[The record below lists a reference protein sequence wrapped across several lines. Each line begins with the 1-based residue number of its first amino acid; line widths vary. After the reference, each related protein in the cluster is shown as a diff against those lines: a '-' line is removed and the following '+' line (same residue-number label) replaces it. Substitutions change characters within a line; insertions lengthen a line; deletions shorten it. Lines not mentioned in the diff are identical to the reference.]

1 MTYDFRLSPDFERQ
15 AKRLAKHY
23 PSFKKDLLLLLESL
37 KANPW
42 QGVDL
47 GNGIRK
53 IRMTISSKGRG
64 KSGGARVI
72 TMNVGVDVEKMIIA
86 LLYIYD
92 KAEIENVSD
101 QYLRQIIQEMDI

>member
-15 AKRLAKHY
+15 AKKLAKHY
-23 PSFKKDLLLLLESL
+23 PSFKKDLLLLLDSL

-53 IRMTISSKGRG
+53 VRMTISSKGRG

-72 TMNVGVDVEKMIIA
+72 TMNVNVDVEKLIIA

-92 KAEIENVSD
+92 KAEVGNVTD
-101 QYLRQIIQEMDI
+101 QFLRQIIKEMDI

>member
-92 KAEIENVSD
+92 KAEIENVND

>member
-1 MTYDFRLSPDFERQ
+1 MTYDFRPSPDFERQ
-15 AKRLAKHY
+15 AKKLAKHY

-37 KANPW
+37 KADPW

-53 IRMTISSKGRG
+53 VRMTISSKGRD

-72 TMNVGVDVEKMIIA
+72 TMNVNVDVEKMIIA

-92 KAEIENVSD
+92 KAEMANVSD
-101 QYLRQIIQEMDI
+101 QFLQQIIKEMDV

>member
-1 MTYDFRLSPDFERQ
+1 MTYDFRPSPDFERQ
-15 AKRLAKHY
+15 AKKLAKHY

-37 KANPW
+37 KADPW

-53 IRMTISSKGRG
+53 VRMTISSKGRG

-72 TMNVGVDVEKMIIA
+72 TMNVNVDVEKMIIA

-92 KAEIENVSD
+92 KAEMGNVSD
-101 QYLRQIIQEMDI
+101 QFLQQIIKEMDV

>member
-1 MTYDFRLSPDFERQ
+1 MTYDFRPSPDFERQ
-15 AKRLAKHY
+15 AKKLAKHY

-37 KANPW
+37 KADPW

-53 IRMTISSKGRG
+53 VRMTISSKGRG

-72 TMNVGVDVEKMIIA
+72 TMNVNVDVEKMIIA

-92 KAEIENVSD
+92 KAEMANVSD
-101 QYLRQIIQEMDI
+101 QFLQQIIKEMDV

>member
-1 MTYDFRLSPDFERQ
+1 MTYDFRPSPDFERQ
-15 AKRLAKHY
+15 AKKLAKHY

-37 KANPW
+37 KADPW

-53 IRMTISSKGRG
+53 VRMTISSKGRG

-72 TMNVGVDVEKMIIA
+72 TMNVNIDVEKMIIA

-92 KAEIENVSD
+92 KAEMGNVSD
-101 QYLRQIIQEMDI
+101 QFLQQIIKEMDV

>member
-15 AKRLAKHY
+15 AKKLAKHY
-23 PSFKKDLLLLLESL
+23 PSFKKDLLLLLDSL

-53 IRMTISSKGRG
+53 VRMTISSKGRG

-72 TMNVGVDVEKMIIA
+72 TMNVNVDIEKMIIA

-101 QYLRQIIQEMDI
+101 QYLRQIIKEMDI